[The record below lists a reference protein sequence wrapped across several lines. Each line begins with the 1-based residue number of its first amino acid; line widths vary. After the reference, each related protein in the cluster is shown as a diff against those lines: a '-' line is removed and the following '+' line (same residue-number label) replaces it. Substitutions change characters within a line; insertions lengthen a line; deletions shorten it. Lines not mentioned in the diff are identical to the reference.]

1 MSRKIPIDLSIGYL
15 LKRAQAALRAEMDQ
29 RLAGHG
35 LTTPQYAAL
44 SALERMPGLSSA
56 ELARRSFVTPQT
68 MIRIVAGLEE
78 KGLVK
83 RSEHPVHGRIL
94 EATLTAEGQRAI
106 RACQKVVLEV
116 ERRMLST
123 LTEAERRTLGRL
135 RKSCAYALGS
145 DD

>member
-1 MSRKIPIDLSIGYL
+1 MSRKIPIGLSIGYL
-15 LKRAQAALRAEMDQ
+15 LKRAQAALRAEMDKQ
-29 RLAGHG
+29 LARHC

-106 RACQKVVLEV
+106 RAGHKVVLDV
-116 ERRMLST
+116 ERRMLGT
-123 LTEAERRTLGRL
+123 LTEAERRTLARL
-135 RKSCAYALGS
+135 LKSCAYALGS